1 MLNVFGNKGV
11 SGLFF
16 LRKHGGE
23 PARLQKVQHFWKSP
37 ISEPPNLGQLASAQ
51 TGYSWDHCV
60 EHLGSYIPGGGIGAV
75 GCYLGLSSA
84 NRAEKLQ
91 SPLQAKAT
99 RQTFHVSCHERIGKG
114 LRSYRP
120 IVTQFRKC
128 PFNGVDGLGFT
139 LHLGAVAQSCIR
151 GVHTLIQDPATC

>member
-1 MLNVFGNKGV
+1 M
-11 SGLFF
+11 
-16 LRKHGGE
+16 
-23 PARLQKVQHFWKSP
+23 
-37 ISEPPNLGQLASAQ
+37 
-51 TGYSWDHCV
+51 
-60 EHLGSYIPGGGIGAV
+60 EHLGSYIPGGSIGAV

-120 IVTQFRKC
+120 TSVHLM
-128 PFNGVDGLGFT
+128 GLTVWDLRFT
-139 LHLGAVAQSCIR
+139 WAPLPNLAYGGYLHSGSSYMLTSWR
-151 GVHTLIQDPATC
+151 LIYTE